1 MSDTITTSLG
11 TSSSGTSSQCPSLP
25 PKTEIRPASLT
36 RTDLTRTVLSI
47 ILIVGLIL
55 GCFWVLKPF
64 LLAALWAA
72 LIVIPTWPI
81 MLKLKDIFGG
91 RRVLA
96 VTAMTIFL
104 ILVVLVPIWMALVT
118 ILEQREVLHSWIVSA
133 SVNPFPAPPV
143 WLGELPL
150 VGTTLVER
158 WRDLANSE
166 VEVAVQRA
174 APYLN
179 KMLAWF
185 MSTIQG
191 AGILLVHFL
200 LTMILTVVLLMRG
213 EVFAN
218 GIRRFAVRLAGDRGE
233 QVTILAAKAVRAVAM
248 GVVVTALA
256 QAALSAVALL
266 VVGIP
271 YAVLLAAVVFVLA
284 VIQIGAGPVLIP
296 VTVWLFWSGQIW
308 WGSLFAVVTV
318 AILSIDNFMRPILIK
333 RGADLPLLLIFAGV
347 IGGLFAF
354 GIIGLFVGPI
364 ILAVSYTL
372 ISAWIDELRDTA

>member
-1 MSDTITTSLG
+1 
-11 TSSSGTSSQCPSLP
+11 
-25 PKTEIRPASLT
+25 
-36 RTDLTRTVLSI
+36 
-47 ILIVGLIL
+47 
-55 GCFWVLKPF
+55 
-64 LLAALWAA
+64 
-72 LIVIPTWPI
+72 